1 MNSTS
6 VKKTAE
12 PASSPRSRKAPVAR
26 KYQRQSQFRMVIHH
40 LSKNKGAMVGLF
52 IILAIAL
59 VAIFA
64 DVIFDY
70 ETDIVGINISQ
81 KLLRPSWEHP
91 FGTDDLGRDILNRV
105 LYGAR
110 YSLSVGVVATF
121 IGMIIGVFFGAIAG
135 FYCGLAEDI
144 IMRVNDILSAVPAI
158 LMGIVIVSALGAST
172 FNLMLAIGITSIPQ
186 FVRITRASV
195 LSVRNQEYIEALHA
209 SGMSEARVITFHIL
223 PNCLSPIIVQMTLRT
238 ASAIIAASSL
248 SFLGLGVPVPAPEWG
263 SMLSLGRQYVR
274 TASYLT
280 IFPGLAILITVLAFN
295 LLGDGLRD
303 ALDPK
308 LKK

>member
-1 MNSTS
+1 MSSTNQHMQNCS
-6 VKKTAE
+6 TTNNQSITGKQYV
-12 PASSPRSRKAPVAR
+12 
-26 KYQRQSQFRMVIHH
+26 RQSHMRIVMHH
-40 LSKNKGAMVGLF
+40 LRKNKGAMVGLF
-52 IILAIAL
+52 IILAIVF

-70 ETDIVGINISQ
+70 DKDVVGIDISR

-91 FGTDDLGRDILNRV
+91 FGTDDLGRDILSRI
-105 LYGAR
+105 LYGSR
-110 YSLSVGVVATF
+110 FSVSVGVVATL
-121 IGMIIGVFFGAIAG
+121 IGLGIGVIFGAIAG
-135 FYCGLAEDI
+135 YYCGIAEDI
-144 IMRVNDILSAVPAI
+144 IMRINDVVSAVPSI
-158 LMGIVIVSALGAST
+158 LMGIVIVSALGATT
-172 FNLMLAIGITSIPQ
+172 FNLMLAIGITSVPQ

-195 LSVRNQEYIEALHA
+195 LTVRNQEYIEALHA
-209 SGMSEARVITFHIL
+209 TGISEFRIIAFHVL
-223 PNCLSPIIVQMTLRT
+223 PNCLSPIIVQATLRI

-248 SFLGLGVPVPAPEWG
+248 SFLGLGVPAPAPEWG

-303 ALDPK
+303 AIDPK